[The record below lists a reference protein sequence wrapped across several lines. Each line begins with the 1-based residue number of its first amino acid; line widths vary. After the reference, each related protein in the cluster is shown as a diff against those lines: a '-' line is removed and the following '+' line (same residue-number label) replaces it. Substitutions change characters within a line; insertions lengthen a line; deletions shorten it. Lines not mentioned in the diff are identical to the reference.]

1 MHEDPSMLS
10 RLDLNKG
17 WAQYLFHQIGFVT
30 ATTKAIVTMESFTE
44 FKVLE
49 IKNVIEMDDIQQNY

>member
-44 FKVLE
+44 LKSW
-49 IKNVIEMDDIQQNY
+49 KSRM